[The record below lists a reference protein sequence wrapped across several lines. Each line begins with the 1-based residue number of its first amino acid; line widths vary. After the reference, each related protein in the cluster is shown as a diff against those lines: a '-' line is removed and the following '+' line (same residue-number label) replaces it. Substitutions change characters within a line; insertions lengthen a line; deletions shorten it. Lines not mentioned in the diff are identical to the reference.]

1 MCAKSMPNAS
11 RFLLCT
17 GTLLMP
23 YGWLSSPSFIFLAD
37 REIRMEAHEHSNP
50 STQHGETIHL
60 PAPTAWPIVLAFG
73 FTLILAG
80 VVTSGIISILGG
92 VFAIAGCVGWFRE
105 VWPHEAHEDVPVEEH
120 EVTIASTR
128 THVTRIE
135 VSEEHRAHLP
145 VETYPVLSGIKGG
158 IPGGVAR
165 ILPAMLY
172 GILSGHGIWY
182 PVNLLVGAGVGHWT
196 NPTMAE
202 MEGFHP
208 SAVLIATIIHVATS
222 VLVGLLYGAMLPMLP
237 RRPILLGG
245 IVAPLLW
252 TGLLHSAMGI
262 INPALDAHIAWGWF
276 VASQFF
282 FGIVAGS
289 VVARAELIQT
299 VASLP
304 LMARLGVET
313 PGMIHSMDEEKEP

>member
-1 MCAKSMPNAS
+1 
-11 RFLLCT
+11 
-17 GTLLMP
+17 
-23 YGWLSSPSFIFLAD
+23 
-37 REIRMEAHEHSNP
+37 MEAHEHSNP
-50 STQHGETIHL
+50 STPHGETIHL

-73 FTLILAG
+73 FTLVLAG
-80 VVTSGIISILGG
+80 VVTSGVISILGG
-92 VFAIAGCVGWFRE
+92 VLAIAGCVGWFRE
-105 VWPHEAHEDVPVEEH
+105 VLPHEAHETVPVEEH

-158 IPGGVAR
+158 VAGGVAM

-182 PVNLLVGAGVGHWT
+182 PVNLLGGAGVGHWT

-208 SAVLIATIIHVATS
+208 SAVLIATIIHAATS

-237 RRPILLGG
+237 RRPVLLGG

-252 TGLLHSAMGI
+252 TGLLHSSLGVVNPVLDSH
-262 INPALDAHIAWGWF
+262 INWGWF
-276 VASQFF
+276 VVSQVA
-282 FGIVAGS
+282 FGVVAGL
-289 VVARAELIQT
+289 VVARQGKIRTDQSMPFVLRMGIE
-299 VASLP
+299 ASGI
-304 LMARLGVET
+304 RR
-313 PGMIHSMDEEKEP
+313 DEEGDRH